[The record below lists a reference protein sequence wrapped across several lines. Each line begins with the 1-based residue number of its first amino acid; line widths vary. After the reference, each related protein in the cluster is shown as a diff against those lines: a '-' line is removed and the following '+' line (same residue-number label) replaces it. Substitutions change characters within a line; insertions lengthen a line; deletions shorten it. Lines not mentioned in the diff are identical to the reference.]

1 MGDEPQL
8 LEQLRAN
15 VKELCAGVDG
25 IKGLKVT
32 SDDCSPTV
40 HVRLAASDGG
50 DEDDDDAA
58 DTEHQEEQLQE
69 IARHALGQKGGL
81 VCLPSKA
88 MPREKVG
95 AWRPS
100 LRMTVSAAHTK
111 AQLRDAIGVLS
122 KAAKAVL

>member
-1 MGDEPQL
+1 MQALASRRRPAADAAEY
-8 LEQLRAN
+8 
-15 VKELCAGVDG
+15 
-25 IKGLKVT
+25 KGT
-32 SDDCSPTV
+32 DSA
-40 HVRLAASDGG
+40 AASD
-50 DEDDDDAA
+50 DDDI
-58 DTEHQEEQLQE
+58 EHQEEQLHE
-69 IARHALGQKGGL
+69 IARHALGQKDGL

-111 AQLRDAIGVLS
+111 AQLRDAIGILS